1 MKKFIFIL
9 LILMLFPFNIY
20 AADTSEAIIEETE
33 IIYMDLQEA
42 IANAKDGDTITLTS
56 NVTLTE
62 KLTIPANTTLTINL
76 NNKTLGIAAISDNYG
91 LVIKGNL
98 IIEGNGTV
106 NTSGLYGLGVST
118 TGSLTI
124 KGGTYKNETGDYLI
138 GNWNNTT
145 IEDGTFYGNYCIVN
159 GFAGN
164 NVKVTGGTFNNKED
178 TIVLGKV
185 KISGG
190 NFNKNVEDYL
200 ETDSTIT
207 KKDNIYYVNNTKQ
220 TFKENN
226 EDNQSTSSNKV
237 LYILLFILLIPLI
250 IFTPKL
256 FKLIKQKFI

>member
-62 KLTIPANTTLTINL
+62 KRTIPANTTLTINL

-124 KGGTYKNETGDYLI
+124 KGGTYKNETVDYLI
-138 GNWNNTT
+138 G
-145 IEDGTFYGNYCIVN
+145 
-159 GFAGN
+159 
-164 NVKVTGGTFNNKED
+164 
-178 TIVLGKV
+178 
-185 KISGG
+185 
-190 NFNKNVEDYL
+190 
-200 ETDSTIT
+200 
-207 KKDNIYYVNNTKQ
+207 KQ
-220 TFKENN
+220 E
-226 EDNQSTSSNKV
+226 
-237 LYILLFILLIPLI
+237 
-250 IFTPKL
+250 
-256 FKLIKQKFI
+256 